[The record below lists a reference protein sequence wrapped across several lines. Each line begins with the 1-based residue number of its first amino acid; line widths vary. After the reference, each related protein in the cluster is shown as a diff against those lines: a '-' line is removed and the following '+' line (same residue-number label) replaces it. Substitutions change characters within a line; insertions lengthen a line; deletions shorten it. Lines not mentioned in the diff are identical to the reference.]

1 MKKPWAVSLPAAW
14 AACSDISM
22 VMMNDPIGR
31 IAQELARLPGIGQKS
46 AMRLAYFIASMPE
59 EQVRSLAS
67 ALWNGRK
74 AIRYCSICG
83 NFSTDDVCDICQ
95 NENRHNGQICVVR
108 DPRDVAAIER
118 MRDFKGL
125 YHVLHGTLSP
135 MNGIGP
141 DDIRIKELVSRLSD
155 DSITEVILCTN
166 PDIEGEATA
175 TYIARLIKPMGV
187 TVSRIARGVPVGSD
201 LEYADEVTLAKAMEG
216 RREM

>member
-1 MKKPWAVSLPAAW
+1 
-14 AACSDISM
+14 M

>member
-1 MKKPWAVSLPAAW
+1 
-14 AACSDISM
+14 M

-59 EQVRSLAS
+59 DQVRSLAS

-74 AIRYCSICG
+74 AIRYCRICG

-95 NENRHNGQICVVR
+95 NEDRHNGQICVVR

-141 DDIRIKELVSRLSD
+141 DDIRIKELISRLSD